1 MNLLEKKRR
10 TAADAWIDSCD
21 PLNGLSIAQ
30 AKAVYNA
37 ARRNGSPLLQ
47 KIYSEIESAD
57 PVLMTCVERSQS
69 ALAGLGWRTVAD
81 ASAADAVLAEE
92 QRRAL
97 EEFADGIANLDEAI
111 EHLDL
116 AFFRGHSVVQP
127 IWEGGAVRTVSL
139 LESWNFLRDADGRLL
154 WNPDCSYDPAACEE
168 IPPSAM
174 CVALLRRRAIDWP
187 ALSVYIRKH
196 VGERDWGRFL
206 ERYGL
211 PPVDAVMGANATE
224 AQRDDYVQAADDAR
238 DGRSVVWPAGTTV
251 SRAEGA
257 RGQDPFSAFV
267 EHQERQIVL
276 MATGGT
282 LTSLA
287 QADTGSLAGGA
298 QMDVWEQI
306 VQRDGVAISGA
317 LHRGLFIPFLRRA
330 FPGRPALARL
340 VLGRETE
347 PTAEEAADLAGKL
360 RAAGYRVDQSQLEE
374 ATGFKLERDETQPQ
388 PGFGG
393 FGGFANKAAPQDPD
407 SGVAK
412 PLQNA
417 RRAGGATDAPRDPET
432 RSDAILRDFA
442 ADMGPA
448 AEKIKS
454 LLDALDAGKDVRDEA
469 RKLAEEL
476 PDLMADDPAMAAVI
490 EEAMADAFAGAAGG
504 GEETVPNKEGEC
516 RAQDPAHCP
525 VHGTPEAKADG
536 GVSGA
541 AAETPAKK
549 DGEAKAETAHYTPA
563 TSEAVEKF
571 KTELPK
577 DIEPEEFDA
586 ILTAGFE
593 DVDGAG
599 NKVKYGTLLRDHI
612 NDGSRNE
619 QDRDARKKRLGMAVK
634 MVRSAKPETTETPG
648 KPAERVYTG
657 IVDGKAF
664 IAVADEHDEID
675 AMEMVSYRRGKKKE
689 VRNA

>member
-57 PVLMTCVERSQS
+57 PVLMTCVERRQS

-81 ASAADAVLAEE
+81 ASAADAGLAEE

-154 WNPDCSYDPAACEE
+154 WNPECSYDPAACEE

-211 PPVDAVMGANATE
+211 PPVDAVMGANTTD
-224 AQRDDYVQAADDAR
+224 AQRGDYVQAADDAR

-317 LHRGLFIPFLRRA
+317 LHRSLFIPFLRRA

-340 VLGRETE
+340 VLGKETE

-360 RAAGYRVDQSQLEE
+360 RTAGYRVDQSQLEE
-374 ATGFKLERDETQPQ
+374 ATGFKLEREETQPQ

-417 RRAGGATDAPRDPET
+417 RTGAGATDAPRDAET
-432 RSDAILRDFA
+432 RLDAILDDFSA
-442 ADMGPA
+442 Q
-448 AEKIKS
+448 
-454 LLDALDAGKDVRDEA
+454 
-469 RKLAEEL
+469 LAEE
-476 PDLMADDPAMAAVI
+476 MADEMFKSA
-490 EEAMADAFAGAAGG
+490 ADAVGEGQVENKLDANGMEHSEDDGKFTGDGSGG
-504 GEETVPNKEGEC
+504 S
-516 RAQDPAHCP
+516 
-525 VHGTPEAKADG
+525 AKG
-536 GVSGA
+536 
-541 AAETPAKK
+541 
-549 DGEAKAETAHYTPA
+549 GEAKGEEVKREEHTPEQKKRIAEYAA
-563 TSEAVEKF
+563 AVDDKALAWREKVLQMDEKAQKGEF
-571 KTELPK
+571 YQFGASDSRMAGDLKTVTGIDTEGWPIKMQGNRVVHIEQRHGAQGKADHSMADPK
-577 DIEPEEFDA
+577 DFARIGYSLKHYDSIAPLPDNESYRSGDNSPAKQVEFRTR
-586 ILTAGFE
+586 I
-593 DVDGAG
+593 DGTMAVQTVVPDT
-599 NKVKYGTLLRDHI
+599 KKKTLLVTSTRI
-612 NDGSRNE
+612 E
-619 QDRDARKKRLGMAVK
+619 K
-634 MVRSAKPETTETPG
+634 AKG
-648 KPAERVYTG
+648 
-657 IVDGKAF
+657 
-664 IAVADEHDEID
+664 
-675 AMEMVSYRRGKKKE
+675 
-689 VRNA
+689 

>member
-1 MNLLEKKRR
+1 MILLEKKRR

-47 KIYSEIESAD
+47 KIYAEIESAD
-57 PVLMTCVERSQS
+57 PVLMTCVERRQS

-211 PPVDAVMGANATE
+211 PPVDAVMAPNATE
-224 AQRDDYVQAADDAR
+224 AQRGDYVQAVEDAH
-238 DGRSVVWPAGTTV
+238 DGRSTAWPSGTTV

-317 LHRGLFIPFLRRA
+317 LHRGLFVPFLRRA

-347 PTAEEAADLAGKL
+347 PTADEAADLAGKL

-374 ATGFKLERDETQPQ
+374 ATGFKLERDETPQQ

-393 FGGFANKAAPQDPD
+393 FGGFANKAAPQDPS

-417 RRAGGATDAPRDPET
+417 RKGSGATDAPEDAET
-432 RSDAILRDFA
+432 RLDAILDDFA
-442 ADMGPA
+442 G
-448 AEKIKS
+448 
-454 LLDALDAGKDVRDEA
+454 
-469 RKLAEEL
+469 KLADE
-476 PDLMADDPAMAAVI
+476 MADGM
-490 EEAMADAFAGAAGG
+490 F
-504 GEETVPNKEGEC
+504 K
-516 RAQDPAHCP
+516 
-525 VHGTPEAKADG
+525 
-536 GVSGA
+536 A
-541 AAETPAKK
+541 AAEAVGEEEPGTGNGKESVRNKTDANGMEHSEDDGKFTGDGAVGGDDGGHTPEQRRRIEDYAAAVDNDALAWREKVLTMDEKAQKKEYFQFGTSDSRMAGDIKAVTGINTEGWPIKMQGNHAAHIDLRHGAQGKADHSMSDPKDFARIGYAIRHYDDITPLPDNEGYRSGDNSPAKQIEFRTRI
-549 DGEAKAETAHYTPA
+549 DGTM
-563 TSEAVEKF
+563 AVQTVVPDTRRK
-571 KTELPK
+571 
-577 DIEPEEFDA
+577 
-586 ILTAGFE
+586 
-593 DVDGAG
+593 
-599 NKVKYGTLLRDHI
+599 TLLVTSTRI
-612 NDGSRNE
+612 E
-619 QDRDARKKRLGMAVK
+619 K
-634 MVRSAKPETTETPG
+634 AKG
-648 KPAERVYTG
+648 
-657 IVDGKAF
+657 
-664 IAVADEHDEID
+664 
-675 AMEMVSYRRGKKKE
+675 
-689 VRNA
+689 